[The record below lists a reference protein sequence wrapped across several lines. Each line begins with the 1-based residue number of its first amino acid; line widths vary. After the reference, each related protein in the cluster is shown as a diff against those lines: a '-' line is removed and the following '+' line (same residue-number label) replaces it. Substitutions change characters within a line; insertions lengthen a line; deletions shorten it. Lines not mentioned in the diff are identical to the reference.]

1 MKLGVNHSNGLIWSL
16 TSWTT
21 NYYPPLGIFTLDWDP
36 NGRQLEIRG
45 RWVVYWR
52 SGNFTASGNKFEFIL
67 PDERLLFNFSIV
79 SNKNE
84 DCLTYTSEKDDQN
97 GEYLPEWVMSFYGR
111 LYNYNGG
118 VDIARA
124 DNCGGYN
131 TDGGCQRSSWPPDC
145 LADFDDQYELKK
157 GYFKPITSIFTS

>member
-45 RWVVYWR
+45 H
-52 SGNFTASGNKFEFIL
+52 
-67 PDERLLFNFSIV
+67 
-79 SNKNE
+79 
-84 DCLTYTSEKDDQN
+84 
-97 GEYLPEWVMSFYGR
+97 
-111 LYNYNGG
+111 
-118 VDIARA
+118 
-124 DNCGGYN
+124 NCGGYN